1 MPTQVI
7 MPQLGESVVEGTVGR
22 WLVQEGQPIK
32 EYEPLLAVTTDKVDT
47 EIPAPATGVLLKVYV
62 QEGQTVAA
70 GTLLAEI
77 GTPEERAGGG
87 GQGDKSHASAAPAA
101 GVQAFAEV
109 APPMSGTAGRANWTP
124 LALRMASEHGL
135 DLDDV
140 PGTGPGGKVTK
151 EDVEAYLAATEGA
164 SEPQPP
170 MSGPR
175 SLGFISPAVGR
186 LASEMGVDLAQVVG
200 TGAGGRITKKDVLAY
215 VATPA
220 PRSEAPR
227 SAGAAEEE
235 LAPWER
241 PGTGDLFK
249 PTDEMGREEAD
260 APKAA
265 PPTPKRPA
273 APAPTASAAPAPQQA
288 RPAALAPSG
297 VTLDSELVPHTAI
310 RRSIAKHMLLSK
322 QTSPHVTTVM
332 EADLTRVVKARE
344 KLKGE
349 FERQGT
355 RLTFTPFFIQAIIA
369 GLKAKPEAN
378 STFSED
384 GLLVHRRIH
393 IGMAVAIADGLIV
406 PVIRD
411 ADERSLLGLARAVN
425 DLAERARTKK
435 LTSEEVQGGT
445 FTLTNH
451 GTAGSLFATPVINQP
466 QAGILGVGAIEKRAV
481 VISKGHPL
489 LPDPDDMIAIR
500 PMAYLS
506 FTFDHRVLDGQG
518 ADGFLAAVKVF
529 LEDYNN

>member
-1 MPTQVI
+1 MPTKVI

-22 WLVQEGQPIK
+22 WMVQVGETVK

-47 EIPAPATGVLLKVYV
+47 EIPAPASGVLLKVYV
-62 QEGQTVAA
+62 TEGQTVAA
-70 GTLLAEI
+70 GTLLGEI
-77 GTPEERAGGG
+77 GTPDEKADGGSQG
-87 GQGDKSHASAAPAA
+87 GNGHAAASAQDMPEPSPAEAAPSATAA
-101 GVQAFAEV
+101 
-109 APPMSGTAGRANWTP
+109 RANWTP
-124 LALRMASEHGL
+124 LAQRMATEHGI

-140 PGTGPGGKVTK
+140 PGTGPGGRITK
-151 EDVEAYLAATEGA
+151 EDVEAFLAATEGA
-164 SEPQPP
+164 EARGPAPAG
-170 MSGPR
+170 SG
-175 SLGFISPAVGR
+175 SVGFISPAVGR
-186 LASEMGVDLAQVVG
+186 LAAEMSVDLSQVVG

-220 PRSEAPR
+220 PRGEPTR
-227 SAGAAEEE
+227 QPAAEE

-249 PTDEMGREEAD
+249 PTDEMGREAD
-260 APKAA
+260 ETPRLA
-265 PPTPKRPA
+265 PPARPA
-273 APAPTASAAPAPQQA
+273 MQSSPAPQHA
-288 RPAALAPSG
+288 HS
-297 VTLDSELVPHTAI
+297 VTSATASPGLDSELMPLSAI
-310 RRSIAKHMLLSK
+310 RRSIAKHMVISK

-344 KLKGE
+344 RLKGE
-349 FERQGT
+349 FERQNV
-355 RLTFTPFFIQAIIA
+355 RLTFTPFFIQAIVA

-393 IGMAVAIADGLIV
+393 VGMAAAIPEGLIV

-425 DLAERARTKK
+425 DLAERARTKR
-435 LTSEEVQGGT
+435 LAAEEVQGGT

-466 QAGILGVGAIEKRAV
+466 QAGILGVGAIQKRAV
-481 VISKGHPL
+481 VISTGHPL
-489 LPDPDDMIAIR
+489 LPDADDVIAIR

-518 ADGFLAAVKVF
+518 ADGFLGAVKEF
-529 LEDYNN
+529 LENYTS